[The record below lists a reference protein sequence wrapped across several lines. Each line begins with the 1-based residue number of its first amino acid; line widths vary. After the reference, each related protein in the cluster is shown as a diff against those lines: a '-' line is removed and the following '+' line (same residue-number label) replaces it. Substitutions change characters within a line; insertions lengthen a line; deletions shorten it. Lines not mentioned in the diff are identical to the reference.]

1 MEHDDFLQEAGDPPL
16 RAGRGQSPE
25 VDELND
31 AAERLGQASWNGL
44 SDQPGNRRGGSS
56 GFLSGDDVGRVRA
69 LLEDQLRERP
79 LPILLL
85 AVAAGWIAGK
95 FLR

>member
-1 MEHDDFLQEAGDPPL
+1 MEHDDFSQEAGDSPL
-16 RAGRGQSPE
+16 RARRGPSPD

-31 AAERLGQASWNGL
+31 TAERLEQASWNGF
-44 SDQPGNRRGGSS
+44 SDRPGNQGGSS
-56 GFLSGDDVGRVRA
+56 GFFSGEDVGRVRA
-69 LLEDQLRERP
+69 LLEHQLRERP

-85 AVAAGWIAGK
+85 AVAAGWLAGK

>member
-25 VDELND
+25 LDELND
-31 AAERLGQASWNGL
+31 TAERLEQASWNGL
-44 SDQPGNRRGGSS
+44 GDEPGNRRGSS
-56 GFLSGDDVGRVRA
+56 GFLSGEDVGRVRA

>member
-1 MEHDDFLQEAGDPPL
+1 MEHDDFSQAPGDPPL
-16 RAGRGQSPE
+16 RAGRGPSPD

-31 AAERLGQASWNGL
+31 AADRLEQASWNGL
-44 SDQPGNRRGGSS
+44 GDRPRNQGGSS
-56 GFLSGDDVGRVRA
+56 GFLSGEDVGRVRA
-69 LLEDQLRERP
+69 LLEHQLRERP